1 MGETLAKQGYQCA
14 LQKLIFGK
22 HLNAAQTLFG
32 GQLLSWIDEASAMFA
47 IEYMGTR
54 KVLTKKISEVIFVNP
69 GLSGDKIQFW
79 CKAVRDGNT
88 SMTMELIA
96 KTMNVES
103 RKQREICTCQIVY
116 VAVDELGKPIPWKVQ
131 L

>member
-1 MGETLAKQGYQCA
+1 LSQSLINQGYQRT

-54 KVLTKKISEVIFVNP
+54 RVLTKKISEVIFVNP
-69 GLSGDKIQFW
+69 GLSGDLIQFW
-79 CKAVRDGNT
+79 CKAVRDGKT
-88 SMTMELIA
+88 SMTLELIIE
-96 KTMNVES
+96 TMNVES
-103 RKQREICTCQIVY
+103 KQQREICTCQIVY
-116 VAVDELGKPIPWKVQ
+116 VAVDELGKPTRWKN
-131 L
+131 